1 MMAVGYGGKDL
12 IEEEMQ
18 CKYLECIRMFIEVL

>member
-12 IEEEMQ
+12 IEEKLQ
-18 CKYLECIRMFIEVL
+18 CKYLECMFIEVL